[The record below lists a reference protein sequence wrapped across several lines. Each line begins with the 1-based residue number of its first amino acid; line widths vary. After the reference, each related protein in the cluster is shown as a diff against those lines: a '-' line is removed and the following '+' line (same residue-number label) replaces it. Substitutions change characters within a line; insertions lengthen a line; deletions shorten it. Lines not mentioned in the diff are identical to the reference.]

1 MDTQTTVLTALLT
14 SFVVMASPKEQ
25 PKPVDTEVQKA
36 LAVIRVSTNK
46 TAERLERATGERP
59 ALVNDAVKD

>member
-14 SFVVMASPKEQ
+14 SFVVMASPKEH
-25 PKPVDTEVQKA
+25 PKPKSTEIRQA
-36 LAVIRVSTNK
+36 LSVIRVSTNK

-59 ALVNDAVKD
+59 TLVNDAFKD